1 MMVGTSSKNYDIGSS
16 EVDAPSWKHYY
27 YSILFEEVGHLPIR
41 TLQDLPLAM
50 PYDFSVSEV
59 RPLPDVLDT
68 RPFQGMGYASTSRR
82 TLEAEC

>member
-1 MMVGTSSKNYDIGSS
+1 
-16 EVDAPSWKHYY
+16 
-27 YSILFEEVGHLPIR
+27 
-41 TLQDLPLAM
+41 M